1 MPWDMQSRWNDQG
14 WCEEMRLE
22 RERETAPA
30 SVDRIP
36 RVSSLGTR
44 GPLKG

>member
-22 RERETAPA
+22 REREAAPA
-30 SVDRIP
+30 S

>member
-1 MPWDMQSRWNDQG
+1 MKSRWNDQG

-22 RERETAPA
+22 KEREAAPA
-30 SVDRIP
+30 SLDGRKIP
-36 RVSSLGTR
+36 RASSLGTR